1 MKVKEFSF
9 EKKGDEKG
17 WLVCVEGSSDIPFEI
32 KRMFYIYGTQNGA
45 VRGRHANKK
54 SSFVLI
60 NVSGKSKVKVDEGD
74 GNSII
79 YTLDRQNKGLYIP
92 KMVWK
97 EMYDFSPDS
106 VMIIL
111 SDCAYDKSEY
121 IYDYEEYLSEVKNG

>member
-9 EKKGDEKG
+9 EKKGDQKG
-17 WLVCVEGSSDIPFEI
+17 WLVCVEGNVDIPFEI
-32 KRMFYIYGTQNGA
+32 KRMFYIYGTKDDA

-74 GNSII
+74 GKQKI
-79 YTLDRQNKGLYIP
+79 YTLDEQNKGLYIP

-111 SDCAYDKSEY
+111 SDCVYDKSEY